1 MDAASEFE
9 MVFQSAFA
17 PLALAEIPPL
27 ARLVSSELVELGR
40 RLLEAHFGALTVPAM
55 PVEHLLHFAVRKRF
69 FEDQARAGL
78 AGVAHVVSLGAG
90 WDPLLLALA
99 QAHPEVAFTE
109 FDRPEV
115 CEPKR
120 SALVKAGLLPSNL
133 HLVSTVLPDLGA
145 WPAGPHLML
154 AQAVLMYL
162 EVAQVRQLL
171 QRLPPGRLVLSYA
184 TSDLGDPSLA
194 RLRRFIGWHC
204 DDLPDFLGPD
214 WQILEHPTHAE
225 LEQRYLRPGLRLSGP
240 GRVERMA
247 VVHRQRLLAR
257 T

>member
-27 ARLVSSELVELGR
+27 ARLTSPELVDLGR
-40 RLLEAHFGALTVPAM
+40 RLLEAHFGQLTVPSM

-69 FEDQARAGL
+69 FEEQARAGL
-78 AGVAHVVSLGAG
+78 ASVAHVISLGAG

-99 QAHPEVAFTE
+99 RAHPELAFTE
-109 FDRPEV
+109 LDRPEV

-133 HLVSTVLPDLGA
+133 RLVSAVLPELGV
-145 WPAGPHLML
+145 WPAGPHLIL

-162 EVAQVRQLL
+162 EAAQVRQLL
-171 QRLPPGRLVLSYA
+171 ERLPPGRLVLSYA
-184 TSDLGDPSLA
+184 TSELGDPGLA

-204 DDLPDFLGPD
+204 DDLADFLGRA
-214 WQILEHPTHAE
+214 WEILDHPTHAE
-225 LEQRYLRPGLRLSGP
+225 LEQRHLRPGLRLSGP

-247 VVHRQRLLAR
+247 VVQR
-257 T
+257 